1 MVLGMSLAN
10 FTLLHVV
17 LSLVGIA
24 TGLVVL
30 FGMVTSRSFGGWT
43 AVFLATT
50 ILTSLTGFLF
60 PFERVLPSHVFGVIS
75 LLLLAV
81 AVTALYGYRL
91 SGAARWLY
99 VVTAVIALYLN
110 AFVGVVQA
118 FLKLPFFNALAP
130 TQTELPFIIAQGI
143 TLIAFAVLGY
153 IAVRRFHP
161 PDRAAVLSAA

>member
-30 FGMVTSRSFGGWT
+30 FGMITSRSFSGWT
-43 AVFLATT
+43 AAFLATT
-50 ILTSLTGFLF
+50 ILTSVTGFFF
-60 PFERVLPSHVFGVIS
+60 PFERILPSHVFGVVS
-75 LLLLAV
+75 LALLAV
-81 AVTALYGYRL
+81 TVVALYGYRL
-91 SGAARWLY
+91 AGAARWLY

-118 FLKLPFFNALAP
+118 FLKLPFFHALAP

-143 TLIAFAVLGY
+143 TLIAFVALGY
-153 IAVRRFHP
+153 MAVRRFHP
-161 PDRAAVLSAA
+161 PEHSVMLRPV

>member
-1 MVLGMSLAN
+1 MVLGMSLAT
-10 FTLLHVV
+10 FTSLHVV

-30 FGMVTSRSFGGWT
+30 FGMVTSRAFSGWT
-43 AVFLATT
+43 FVFLATT
-50 ILTSLTGFLF
+50 LLTSVTGFLF
-60 PFERVLPSHVFGVIS
+60 PFERILPSHVFGVVS
-75 LLLLAV
+75 LGLLAV
-81 AVTALYGYRL
+81 AVVAFYGYHL
-91 SGAARWLY
+91 SGAARWAY

-130 TQTELPFIIAQGI
+130 TQTELPFIVAQGL
-143 TLIAFAVLGY
+143 TLLAFAALGF

-161 PDRAAVLSAA
+161 PERMAGLRTA

>member
-17 LSLVGIA
+17 LSLVGIV

-75 LLLLAV
+75 LGLLA
-81 AVTALYGYRL
+81 ATVTALYGYRL

-118 FLKLPFFNALAP
+118 FLKLRFFNALAP

-143 TLIAFAVLGY
+143 TLIAFVVLGY
-153 IAVRRFHP
+153 AAVRRFHP
-161 PDRAAVLSAA
+161 PVRAAVLHPV